1 MHWNTMGW
9 PWVVGKIP
17 LTIIMVE
24 GTAGLLA
31 GLLMRKWL
39 RPAGCFWWSM
49 ASCALVLCV
58 GNHTHSYISFNH
70 YSFAS
75 IDAGA
80 EMRDVG
86 AGL

>member
-39 RPAGCFWWSM
+39 GPAGCFGGQWLHVHL
-49 ASCALVLCV
+49 SC
-58 GNHTHSYISFNH
+58 HTHSYISFNH